1 MRRVSSSAVCF
12 GGMCGKTRPSLSPA
26 SASACL
32 QDRWWRGPWAS
43 FASVIDMDTVAGAR
57 TGGREEEMSM
67 NEVEG
72 TGPLL
77 FFLFF

>member
-32 QDRWWRGPWAS
+32 EDRWRWGPWAS
-43 FASVIDMDTVAGAR
+43 FASVRDVDAVTGER
-57 TGGREEEMSM
+57 TGGGEAEMSM

-72 TGPLL
+72 TGPPL
-77 FFLFF
+77 FLFF